1 MQQVGSRTNFAM
13 LHSHAHNT
21 LFHQHH
27 LTFYTPIKNT
37 IQLLHIRYLCLNKYY
52 VSMLH
57 TMLMY
62 FLFDGWKQLIQTKP

>member
-13 LHSHAHNT
+13 LHSHNT

-27 LTFYTPIKNT
+27 LTFHTLIKKT
-37 IQLLHIRYLCLNKYY
+37 IQLLDIRYLCLNKYY

-57 TMLMY
+57 TMPMY
-62 FLFDGWKQLIQTKP
+62 FLFDVWKQLIQTKP